1 MSGIKV
7 VFLGP
12 QSCGK
17 TSIINRIVYDAFEQ
31 YYTGTVGIDFST
43 HRRTMPG
50 GGVVSLQI
58 WDTAGQERFYSIIP
72 AYIRTALGVFLV
84 FDVSNEESFMSLRS
98 WYQLVMHEAGSDPV
112 IAVIANKTDLSDD
125 RVVERETAKTFSDSI
140 NALYFEVSAKENTG
154 LKECVGAMCEA
165 LLKKQNPCPL
175 SDNEQNTVRLSPS
188 EAGDADER
196 LVCGVCY

>member
-1 MSGIKV
+1 MAGIKV

-17 TSIINRIVYDAFEQ
+17 TSIINRIVYDNFEDS
-31 YYTGTVGIDFST
+31 YMGTVGIDFST
-43 HRRTMPG
+43 HRRTMPN

-84 FDVSNEESFMSLRS
+84 FDVANAESFMSMRS
-98 WYQLVMHEAGSDPV
+98 WYQLVMQETGSDPV
-112 IAVIANKTDLSDD
+112 IVVVANKTDLSEG
-125 RVVERETAKTFSDSI
+125 RVVERDAAITFAKSI

-154 LKECVGAMCEA
+154 IKECVGAMSVA
-165 LLKKQNPCPL
+165 LLERQSPSAL
-175 SDNEQNTVRLSPS
+175 SDPEQSTVVLSSPDG
-188 EAGDADER
+188 ADADER
-196 LVCGVCY
+196 MMCGVCY